1 MAPISSQNAETTAL
15 PLTEQIT
22 YLCDYCINLIRAMVK
37 FEEMSDK
44 SILERAHIC
53 PEDPGPEICRLC
65 KVLTEQLSTQK
76 QHLTTEGPDLKPTDW
91 KKADLWMFQTYNG
104 GERLY
109 KTFSV
114 KPRRLC
120 GVKIHRAKYAIWAD
134 KGDSDYSLLVAL
146 LTVKPRK
153 SGKCISD

>member
-1 MAPISSQNAETTAL
+1 
-15 PLTEQIT
+15 
-22 YLCDYCINLIRAMVK
+22 MVK

-44 SILERAHIC
+44 PILERAHIC

-65 KVLTEQLSTQK
+65 KVLTEQLSTQE

-91 KKADLWMFQTYNG
+91 KKADLWMFQIYNG

-109 KTFSV
+109 KSFSV

-120 GVKIHRAKYAIWAD
+120 GITIEMCNYIVWAD
-134 KGDSDYSLLVAL
+134 KGDRNSSLLVAL
-146 LTVKPRK
+146 LTVKLRK
-153 SGKCISD
+153 SGKCSYD